1 MELFYLA
8 IKVAIGSAIGT
19 SIGLWLVLRKWDD
32 SIFKNQSKNLD
43 GLEIL
48 TFF

>member
-19 SIGLWLVLRKWDD
+19 SIGLWLVLNDLK
-32 SIFKNQSKNLD
+32 KGKH
-43 GLEIL
+43 
-48 TFF
+48 

>member
-19 SIGLWLVLRKWDD
+19 SIGLWLVLRKWDHD
-32 SIFKNQSKNLD
+32 LKK
-43 GLEIL
+43 GKH
-48 TFF
+48 